1 VSSWHFGYGVIDKV
15 VQIICLIILV
25 SILFIF
31 YSVTQMVETK
41 EMKEDE
47 CYKFED
53 IVYDEG
59 LFDKSIDATYIIFL
73 EGNEERK
80 SNIKTQLKKIQPSKN
95 IHILINKGFRKCKK
109 DLKEQ
114 LPRYDLI
121 DCFMKVFKDSQMKG
135 YNNILVL
142 EDDFHF
148 SEKIIDRP
156 ILESINDFIYSCS
169 ERNMDFIY
177 LLGCVPY
184 LQCPKDSFFSNNRR
198 VLLSTGCH
206 ACIYSKKFIQN
217 ILNTDQKDID
227 DWDLHIN
234 FNCIHSSRFMYKEPL
249 CYQLFYETDNYNSWI
264 DSYNFKY
271 IIMCVFKYLN
281 MHKSPEPGFSYFYS
295 FSFYVYYF
303 LILIL
308 SIIVISVI
316 KFTRKIFHSST
327 N

>member
-1 VSSWHFGYGVIDKV
+1 MLENKEIKKV
-15 VQIICLIILV
+15 
-25 SILFIF
+25 
-31 YSVTQMVETK
+31 K
-41 EMKEDE
+41 EINDDE
-47 CYKFED
+47 CYKFKD
-53 IVYDEG
+53 IVYEEG
-59 LFDKSIDATYIIFL
+59 LFDKCIDATYIIFL

-80 SNIKTQLKKIQPSKN
+80 SNIKTQLEKNQPSKN
-95 IHILINKGFRKCKK
+95 IHILINKGFRNCKK
-109 DLKEQ
+109 ELKEQ

-148 SEKIIDRP
+148 SEKIHEKPIID
-156 ILESINDFIYSCS
+156 SINEFIYSCS
-169 ERNMDFIY
+169 ERNRDFIY

-184 LQCPKDSFFSNNRR
+184 LQYPSLFSNNRV
-198 VLLSTGCH
+198 VLLHTGCH
-206 ACIYSKKFIQN
+206 ACIYSNKFIQN
-217 ILNTDQKDID
+217 ILNTDQNNID
-227 DWDLHIN
+227 DWDLYIN
-234 FNCIHSSRFMYKEPL
+234 FNCIHTSHFMYKEPL

-281 MHKSPEPGFSYFYS
+281 MHKSAEPGFSYFYS
-295 FSFYVYYF
+295 FSFYMYYF
-303 LILIL
+303 LIIIL

>member
-1 VSSWHFGYGVIDKV
+1 MLENKEIKKV
-15 VQIICLIILV
+15 
-25 SILFIF
+25 
-31 YSVTQMVETK
+31 K
-41 EMKEDE
+41 EINDDE
-47 CYKFED
+47 CYKFKD
-53 IVYDEG
+53 IVYEEG
-59 LFDKSIDATYIIFL
+59 LFDKCIDATYIIFL

-80 SNIKTQLKKIQPSKN
+80 SNIKTQLEKNQPSKN
-95 IHILINKGFRKCKK
+95 IHILINKGFRNCKK
-109 DLKEQ
+109 ELKEQ

-148 SEKIIDRP
+148 SEKIHEKPIID
-156 ILESINDFIYSCS
+156 SINEFIYSCS
-169 ERNMDFIY
+169 ERNRDFIY

-184 LQCPKDSFFSNNRR
+184 LQYPSLFSNNRV
-198 VLLSTGCH
+198 VLLHTGCH
-206 ACIYSKKFIQN
+206 ACIYSNKFIQN
-217 ILNTDQKDID
+217 ILNTDQNNID
-227 DWDLHIN
+227 DWDLYIN
-234 FNCIHSSRFMYKEPL
+234 FNCIRTSRFMYKEPL

-281 MHKSPEPGFSYFYS
+281 MHKSAEPGFSYFYS
-295 FSFYVYYF
+295 FSFYMYYF
-303 LILIL
+303 LIIIL